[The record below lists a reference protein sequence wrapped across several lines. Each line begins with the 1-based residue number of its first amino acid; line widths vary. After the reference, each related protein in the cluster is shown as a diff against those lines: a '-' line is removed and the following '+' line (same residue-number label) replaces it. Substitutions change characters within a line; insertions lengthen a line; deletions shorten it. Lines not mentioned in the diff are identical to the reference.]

1 MRVRQAQE
9 FRVCVTVH
17 DPRALHRSVPRE
29 VEEIQKGGG
38 GNFAIQASGYD
49 EGEGKYSVRVGP
61 G

>member
-9 FRVCVTVH
+9 FRVRVAVH
-17 DPRALHRSVPRE
+17 DLRALHRSVPGRGRDS
-29 VEEIQKGGG
+29 KGGG

-49 EGEGKYSVRVGP
+49 HEGEGKYSVRVGL